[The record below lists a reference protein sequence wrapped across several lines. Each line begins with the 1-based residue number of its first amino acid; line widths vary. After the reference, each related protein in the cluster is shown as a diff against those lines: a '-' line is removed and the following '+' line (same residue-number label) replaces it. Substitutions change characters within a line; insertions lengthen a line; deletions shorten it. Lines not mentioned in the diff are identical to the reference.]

1 MSNVPKY
8 PNKSLTPARGWY
20 RVRHR
25 AARGLVGVAALL
37 SLVAGPT
44 AGAATVS
51 PVPAL
56 PSPATVLTL
65 SPFSDLGGIAGQL
78 QGNVCQ
84 AGRTCVPVNFPILVP
99 PGVSI
104 LDDAI
109 KSTSERIIVFG
120 YSEGAQVAEQWL
132 RQHAN
137 DQDNPKNLTFVVI
150 GNSTRAYGGS
160 LNDSGGFGEVWP
172 QSQYQ
177 VIDVARQYDY
187 SADFPNNPSP
197 YFLLAVVNAL
207 AGGLGT
213 HDYTGVNLYDPANTV
228 FKVGNITYV
237 LVPTPNLPLVG
248 PLRALGLNALADQ
261 LQAQLKPL
269 VDQAY
274 NRDYPG
280 IIQPGVIA
288 AQPAATA
295 TTSGASTL
303 SAPVVSDSAV
313 SVTGAPMSSASI
325 VSGPTVAS
333 QDATVPGTLAL
344 APTAESAPA
353 ATRPAKTTTPPA
365 AQPGPDNAIADEPST
380 TAPTT
385 RTTATSTNRGNKER
399 PGEAGGNESTASC
412 KKATASGKT
421 ATASGKKA
429 TTNTA
434 ERPTSTKRSEKG
446 TNSDR

>member
-1 MSNVPKY
+1 VSNVPKY
-8 PNKSLTPARGWY
+8 QNKSLTPARGRYW
-20 RVRHR
+20 VRHR
-25 AARGLVGVAALL
+25 AVRGLVGVAALL

-78 QGNVCQ
+78 QGIVCQ
-84 AGRTCVPVNFPILVP
+84 ARRTCVPVNFPILVP
-99 PGVSI
+99 PGVPI
-104 LDDAI
+104 LGDAI
-109 KSTSERIIVFG
+109 KSTSEPIIVFG
-120 YSEGAQVAEQWL
+120 FSEGAQVAEQWL
-132 RQHAN
+132 WQHAN
-137 DQDNPKNLTFVVI
+137 DADNPKNLTFVVV

-160 LNDSGGFGEVWP
+160 LNSGPGSFGEVWP

-248 PLRALGLNALADQ
+248 PLRALGLNPLADQ

-303 SAPVVSDSAV
+303 SAPVVSDSAA

-325 VSGPTVAS
+325 VSGATVAS

-385 RTTATSTNRGNKER
+385 RTTATSTNRSNKER
-399 PGEAGGNESTASC
+399 PGEAGGNESTASG
-412 KKATASGKT
+412 KK